1 MAGTETQTW
10 IGARAPRK
18 EDEALLTGR
27 ARFIDD
33 LSPLPGLRF
42 AAILRS
48 PHPHAR
54 IKKIDVS
61 RARALRGVWDVS
73 TGEEIAQ
80 LIGPVPSVV
89 KAPVFYYPIA
99 IDRVRY
105 VGEPVAVVV
114 ADSRYIAEDA
124 CDLVE
129 VEYEPLPAAA
139 DIESAMAPDAP
150 VLHEKAG
157 SNVVNQRSFRYG
169 DPDAAF
175 AAADRVFELDYTYP
189 RYSSTPME
197 TFGVIA
203 NFERAPDRFTV
214 WSNFQ
219 GPFVIQPL
227 MANALKIPGHRLR
240 LITPP
245 SSGGSFGIKQAI
257 LSYIVLLAAVSRK
270 AGVPV
275 KWIEDRAEHLTAA
288 SASSDRVGKI
298 SAAFKKDGELT
309 ALRFRNIANMGAFIR
324 PPEPASLY
332 RMHAASKI
340 GRAHV

>member
-1 MAGTETQTW
+1 LAGTETQTW

-54 IKKIDVS
+54 IKRIDTS
-61 RARALRGVWDVS
+61 RARALRGVWDVA

-124 CDLVE
+124 CDLIE

-157 SNVVNQRSFRYG
+157 SNVVNKRTFRYG
-169 DPDAAF
+169 EPEAAF
-175 AAADRVFELDYTYP
+175 ASADKVFELDYTYP

-257 LSYIVLLAAVSRK
+257 LS
-270 AGVPV
+270 
-275 KWIEDRAEHLTAA
+275 
-288 SASSDRVGKI
+288 
-298 SAAFKKDGELT
+298 
-309 ALRFRNIANMGAFIR
+309 
-324 PPEPASLY
+324 
-332 RMHAASKI
+332 
-340 GRAHV
+340 

>member
-61 RARALRGVWDVS
+61 RACALRGVWDVA
-73 TGEEIAQ
+73 TGDEIAA

-124 CDLVE
+124 CDLIE

-139 DIESAMAPDAP
+139 DIESAIAPDAP

-157 SNVVNQRSFRYG
+157 SNVVNQRIFRY
-169 DPDAAF
+169 
-175 AAADRVFELDYTYP
+175 E
-189 RYSSTPME
+189 
-197 TFGVIA
+197 
-203 NFERAPDRFTV
+203 
-214 WSNFQ
+214 
-219 GPFVIQPL
+219 
-227 MANALKIPGHRLR
+227 
-240 LITPP
+240 
-245 SSGGSFGIKQAI
+245 
-257 LSYIVLLAAVSRK
+257 
-270 AGVPV
+270 
-275 KWIEDRAEHLTAA
+275 
-288 SASSDRVGKI
+288 
-298 SAAFKKDGELT
+298 
-309 ALRFRNIANMGAFIR
+309 
-324 PPEPASLY
+324 
-332 RMHAASKI
+332 I